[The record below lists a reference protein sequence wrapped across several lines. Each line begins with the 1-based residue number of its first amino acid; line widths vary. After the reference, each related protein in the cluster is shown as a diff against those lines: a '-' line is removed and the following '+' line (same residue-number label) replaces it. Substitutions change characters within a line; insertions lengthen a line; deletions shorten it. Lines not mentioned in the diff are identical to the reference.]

1 MSSALK
7 KGYSDLMVRAPG
19 AAFRR
24 ARELYLNKYPLPQ
37 VSCELPLRL
46 FVTDEE
52 LQEELLPAP
61 DGEPGHRLARLT
73 SRTGKLALVHWQHSE
88 PAPLQLVKQYL
99 REAWNLDVDSLDLLA
114 QAEPWFRDSGHQS
127 RFRSPCE
134 LVFHQETL
142 LTLQE

>member
-73 SRTGKLALVHWQHSE
+73 SRAGGLALVHWQHSE
-88 PAPLQLVKQYL
+88 PAPRELAQHYL
-99 REAWNLDVDSLDLLA
+99 RETWNLDIDSLELEA

-134 LVFHQETL
+134 LVFQHESL
-142 LTLQE
+142 LTLRE